1 MHVDF
6 CKNFYCDSYIIK
18 FSYDATES
26 YYERGKHG
34 SKYLNSIK
42 SPLFMLKVLK
52 LHLFCLPMLVT
63 LCFSDLFSYKIPMHR
78 KRVRF
83 KCV

>member
-1 MHVDF
+1 MHVTPGG
-6 CKNFYCDSYIIK
+6 CPRIVIMRIWQ
-18 FSYDATES
+18 
-26 YYERGKHG
+26 ERSNLHCTDPVV
-34 SKYLNSIK
+34 LHL

-52 LHLFCLPMLVT
+52 LHLFYPLMLVT
-63 LCFSDLFSYKIPMHR
+63 LCFNDLFSYKLPMHR